1 MDNKCK
7 EGLCAHFIDSKH
19 LHLYKNK
26 FLITIVSATIICVV
40 CFFCIA
46 RSFNSSYERIVA
58 SNNAALRH
66 IDSLLKPAKMS
77 KDSCYYVNDQLAATI
92 KNNLAENR
100 SLLELQVTRIQPDFT
115 ILSLW
120 AGILMIVF
128 LIFSIY
134 SMFKTDE
141 LIKQSRENLKR
152 IEDAANKT
160 DQVFETIRNKTDEEL
175 QKVTQRADDEAKK
188 ISTESLQTIDDV
200 KKEIEKMRSDFSN
213 MVKERSDTFEDMYK
227 QMLEKVQQAST
238 MNSNIIG
245 GLAELF
251 KNYVSQS
258 QKS

>member
-1 MDNKCK
+1 MNNKCN
-7 EGLCAHFIDSKH
+7 EGLCAHFIESKH
-19 LHLYKNK
+19 FHLYKNK
-26 FLITIVSATIICVV
+26 FLYTIVSATVICVI

-46 RSFNSSYERIVA
+46 RSFNSNFDKIV
-58 SNNAALRH
+58 STNNASLRQ
-66 IDSLLKPAKMS
+66 IDLLLKPAKMS
-77 KDSCYYVNDQLAATI
+77 KDGCYYVNDQLAATI

-100 SLLELQVTRIQPDFT
+100 SLLEMQASRIQSDFT
-115 ILSLW
+115 LLSLW

-141 LIKQSRENLKR
+141 LMKQSRENLKK

-160 DQVFETIRNKTDEEL
+160 DLVFETIRKKTEEEL
-175 QKVTQRADDEAKK
+175 AKVTQRADDEAKK
-188 ISTESLQTIDDV
+188 ISSESLQTIEDV
-200 KKEIEKMRSDFSN
+200 EKEIETMREGFSN
-213 MVKERSDTFEDMYK
+213 MVKERSDTFENMYK
-227 QMLEKVQQAST
+227 QMLEKVQQTST

-251 KNYVSQS
+251 KNYVSQN